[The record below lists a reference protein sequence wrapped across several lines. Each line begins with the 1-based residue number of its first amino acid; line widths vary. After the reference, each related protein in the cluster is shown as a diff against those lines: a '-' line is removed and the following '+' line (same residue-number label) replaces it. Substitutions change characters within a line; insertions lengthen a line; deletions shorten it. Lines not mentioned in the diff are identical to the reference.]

1 MRATESREDYLETI
15 LILSQERLYV
25 RSVDV
30 AERLGVTKPSV
41 SRAISLLRT
50 AGMINMDPHDGALT
64 LTEEGRA
71 VAEHVYG
78 RHRLLTKVLTML
90 GVDEK
95 TAAVDACKA
104 EHILSEVTLEKIRER
119 ALLTD
124 AENSC
129 KDADK
134 TDN

>member
-15 LILSQERLYV
+15 LILSQERPYV

-78 RHRLLTKVLTML
+78 RHQLLTKVLTML

-95 TAAVDACKA
+95 TAARDACRI
-104 EHILSEVTLEKIRER
+104 EHVVSEETMDRLREHVEKH
-119 ALLTD
+119 
-124 AENSC
+124 SGQ
-129 KDADK
+129 
-134 TDN
+134 

>member
-15 LILSQERLYV
+15 LILSQERPYV

-64 LTEEGRA
+64 LTEEGRT

-78 RHRLLTKVLTML
+78 RHQLLTKVLTML

-95 TAAVDACKA
+95 TAAEDACRI
-104 EHILSEVTLEKIRER
+104 EHVVSEETMDRLREHVEKH
-119 ALLTD
+119 
-124 AENSC
+124 SGQ
-129 KDADK
+129 
-134 TDN
+134 

>member
-15 LILSQERLYV
+15 LILNQEKNYV

-50 AGMINMDPHDGALT
+50 AGMIQMDPHDGALT
-64 LTEEGRA
+64 LTEEGKT

-78 RHRLLTKVLTML
+78 RHQLLTKALTLL
-90 GVDEK
+90 GVDAEV
-95 TAAVDACKA
+95 AAQDACRI
-104 EHILSEVTLEKIRER
+104 EHVVSEETMDRLREHLEKY
-119 ALLTD
+119 
-124 AENSC
+124 N
-129 KDADK
+129 K
-134 TDN
+134 

>member
-15 LILSQERLYV
+15 LILSQERPYV

-64 LTEEGRA
+64 LTEAGRA

-78 RHRLLTKVLTML
+78 RHQLLTKVLTML

-95 TAAVDACKA
+95 TAAQDACRI
-104 EHILSEVTLEKIRER
+104 EHVVSEETMDRLREHVEKH
-119 ALLTD
+119 
-124 AENSC
+124 SGQ
-129 KDADK
+129 
-134 TDN
+134 

>member
-15 LILSQERLYV
+15 LILSQERPYV

-64 LTEEGRA
+64 LTEEGHA

-78 RHRLLTKVLTML
+78 RHQLLTKVLTML

-95 TAAVDACKA
+95 TAAQDACRI
-104 EHILSEVTLEKIRER
+104 EHVVSEETMDRLREHVEKH
-119 ALLTD
+119 
-124 AENSC
+124 SGQ
-129 KDADK
+129 
-134 TDN
+134 

>member
-15 LILSQERLYV
+15 LILSQERPYV

-64 LTEEGRA
+64 LTEADRA

-78 RHRLLTKVLTML
+78 RHQLLTKVLTML

-95 TAAVDACKA
+95 TAAQDACRI
-104 EHILSEVTLEKIRER
+104 EHVVSEETMDRLREHVEKH
-119 ALLTD
+119 
-124 AENSC
+124 SGQ
-129 KDADK
+129 
-134 TDN
+134 